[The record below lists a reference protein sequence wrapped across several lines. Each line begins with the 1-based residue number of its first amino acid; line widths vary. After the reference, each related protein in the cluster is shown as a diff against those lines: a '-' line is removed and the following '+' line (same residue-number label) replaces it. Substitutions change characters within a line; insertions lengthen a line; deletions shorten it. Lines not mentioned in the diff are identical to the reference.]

1 MELKQADKEKYEKLA
16 NEAIE
21 FANKMIGTPYG
32 HGWEEGSWPALS
44 PLYSHI
50 TRHDGPAWYRQRPCI
65 CAGLI
70 NIVRFE
76 VADLPAVGAAH
87 GDPFPGGTAAI
98 GRNLAHAD
106 GTRRYDHVE
115 STPRGWLCFAEY
127 RGSSLAKQGHVG
139 IALGNT
145 RLLEARVPRLSD
157 NRTEEEASDTM
168 VAWGGEP
175 FTRIIPPWVWL
186 RK

>member
-1 MELKQADKEKYEKLA
+1 
-16 NEAIE
+16 
-21 FANKMIGTPYG
+21 
-32 HGWEEGSWPALS
+32 
-44 PLYSHI
+44 
-50 TRHDGPAWYRQRPCI
+50 
-65 CAGLI
+65 
-70 NIVRFE
+70 VRFE

-139 IALGNT
+139 IALGNS

-157 NRTEEEASDTM
+157 NRIEEEASDTM

>member
-1 MELKQADKEKYEKLA
+1 M
-16 NEAIE
+16 
-21 FANKMIGTPYG
+21 
-32 HGWEEGSWPALS
+32 
-44 PLYSHI
+44 
-50 TRHDGPAWYRQRPCI
+50 
-65 CAGLI
+65 
-70 NIVRFE
+70 
-76 VADLPAVGAAH
+76 
-87 GDPFPGGTAAI
+87 AAI
-98 GRNLAHAD
+98 GRNLAHVD

-127 RGSSLAKQGHVG
+127 RDGALAKQGNVG
-139 IALGNT
+139 IALGNS

-186 RK
+186 RE